1 MNGKND
7 IKAEK
12 EVNQI

>member
-1 MNGKND
+1 MESNIN

-12 EVNQI
+12 EVYF